1 MRENCIRNERKN
13 LAVEFNNMKQ
23 EQDRIRDNFSEIH
36 ELAAELEESRQEEEM
51 QKAQTVELENKV
63 KDMSLFVQRETQSLK
78 NFEQDM
84 YKRLIAKKVM
94 TMQNDELQAKI
105 KAHQKSRQPSFSAQ
119 QPVKKI
125 VFLCIITPFS

>member
-13 LAVEFNNMKQ
+13 LAIEFNNMKQ
-23 EQDRIRDNFSEIH
+23 EQDRIRDCFSEIN

-63 KDMSLFVQRETQSLK
+63 KEMSLFVQRETQSLK
-78 NFEQDM
+78 QFEQDM

-94 TMQNDELQAKI
+94 TMQNDELQAKL
-105 KAHQKSRQPSFSAQ
+105 KVHQKSRKPSLSVQ
-119 QPVKKI
+119 ENNVRLPVKQPLFF
-125 VFLCIITPFS
+125 VS